1 MIGDSFLDVS
11 LQPDQLRFEY
21 GPGVVGPATE
31 FRSLDAIRGSL
42 LDPNCAGPD
51 PVYGIAMDVARASDM
66 ALLKERMLLYGIVAY
81 AAGRLGEEPTRSQ
94 GHVHAIA
101 PHSGWSPP
109 EIFEVL
115 EGRAII
121 YAQQTTENDRGRL
134 HRGNCQSRREG
145 RGSAGM
151 GALRDQCG
159 PGAPD
164 GIRRVVRPAIWLRLR
179 RCTAARRSGV
189 VSGAD
194 RERRDRVACE
204 SLISKAQSACALGA
218 DLSGVGPAPGPQL
231 VSAISRGSEF
241 RVVGF
246 RSSTQAIP
254 VAGLSSLAGKMLN
267 YRVRNHL

>member
-121 YAQQTTENDRGRL
+121 YAQQTTEDDPGECIAVTAHPGEKVVVPPGWAHCVINADPAHRMVFGAWCDRQYGFVYDGVRRHGGLAWFPVLTANDEIEWRANPSYQKPNL
-134 HRGNCQSRREG
+134 HVH
-145 RGSAGM
+145 SARM
-151 GALRDQCG
+151 
-159 PGAPD
+159 
-164 GIRRVVRPAIWLRLR
+164 
-179 RCTAARRSGV
+179 
-189 VSGAD
+189 
-194 RERRDRVACE
+194 
-204 SLISKAQSACALGA
+204 
-218 DLSGVGPAPGPQL
+218 LSGVGPAPGPQL

-241 RVVGF
+241 RAVGF

-254 VAGLSSLAGKMLN
+254 MERFQAIAAN
-267 YRVRNHL
+267 CQR

>member
-101 PHSGWSPP
+101 PHSGWSPRK
-109 EIFEVL
+109 FSK
-115 EGRAII
+115 
-121 YAQQTTENDRGRL
+121 
-134 HRGNCQSRREG
+134 CWK
-145 RGSAGM
+145 AG
-151 GALRDQCG
+151 
-159 PGAPD
+159 P
-164 GIRRVVRPAIWLRLR
+164 
-179 RCTAARRSGV
+179 
-189 VSGAD
+189 
-194 RERRDRVACE
+194 
-204 SLISKAQSACALGA
+204 
-218 DLSGVGPAPGPQL
+218 
-231 VSAISRGSEF
+231 
-241 RVVGF
+241 
-246 RSSTQAIP
+246 SSTRSKPQRTTRAT
-254 VAGLSSLAGKMLN
+254 AS
-267 YRVRNHL
+267 R